1 MDEAASGC
9 WSRLVELV
17 FGRCCC
23 RRPAGAA
30 VGVAAAPA
38 PCAVNSAK
46 RTRAPDAWF
55 LPARRKYMYG
65 FRGGASVRR
74 NESMSHPMHSM
85 HIPGLWARH
94 VAPRSRGWV
103 RGAVV
108 SQKWTPK

>member
-55 LPARRKYMYG
+55 LPNSPRKSVTTQARPTSLTCTG
-65 FRGGASVRR
+65 TGTG
-74 NESMSHPMHSM
+74 
-85 HIPGLWARH
+85 PG
-94 VAPRSRGWV
+94 
-103 RGAVV
+103 
-108 SQKWTPK
+108 T

>member
-55 LPARRKYMYG
+55 
-65 FRGGASVRR
+65 FRSQQ
-74 NESMSHPMHSM
+74 
-85 HIPGLWARH
+85 L
-94 VAPRSRGWV
+94 VATRDAPT
-103 RGAVV
+103 A
-108 SQKWTPK
+108 

>member
-55 LPARRKYMYG
+55 LRWDFLQTSTSTTDRYRY
-65 FRGGASVRR
+65 
-74 NESMSHPMHSM
+74 
-85 HIPGLWARH
+85 
-94 VAPRSRGWV
+94 
-103 RGAVV
+103 
-108 SQKWTPK
+108 

>member
-55 LPARRKYMYG
+55 LPAKAGGQLRRTLG
-65 FRGGASVRR
+65 TPSVLSAFSEKGTE
-74 NESMSHPMHSM
+74 NLSLFSLHCN
-85 HIPGLWARH
+85 GQF
-94 VAPRSRGWV
+94 
-103 RGAVV
+103 VV
-108 SQKWTPK
+108 LF